1 MSTNKKYFH
10 VRLLTEE
17 NSKQKTCFSQEK
29 RRLLK
34 VIEQENAG
42 CEIKWLKRTKQNDIL
57 ITDYNSIKEMKLDF
71 MQPMKNAVFQ
81 EKPTVE
87 NQLPLIDMVNVKK
100 IVDNA
105 GVLETAFKGN
115 ELFEFKKA
123 SLKDNTGSMPI
134 TLCNELTKYLKEGK
148 CYEIIDVRN
157 I

>member
-1 MSTNKKYFH
+1 
-10 VRLLTEE
+10 
-17 NSKQKTCFSQEK
+17 
-29 RRLLK
+29 
-34 VIEQENAG
+34 
-42 CEIKWLKRTKQNDIL
+42 
-57 ITDYNSIKEMKLDF
+57 
-71 MQPMKNAVFQ
+71 MKNAVFQ

-134 TLCNELTKYLKEGK
+134 TLYNELTKYLKEGK
-148 CYEIIDVRN
+148 CYEIFKVIKNNLIYRDNEARQKVPPYQFFLCNFSKRRN
-157 I
+157 